1 MIAAMA
7 ALAIF
12 KALMAMFQTG
22 YRLQPWPQP
31 AGRFLQVYP
40 GKGKR
45 PKAAKNKPE
54 LLQSY
59 VTYDTVPAGA
69 ISDGWSVFER
79 SGHRFA

>member
-1 MIAAMA
+1 MISSSAATTMIAAMA

-22 YRLQPWPQP
+22 YQRRLWGPV
-31 AGRFLQVYP
+31 AQVYP
-40 GKGKR
+40 EKGKR

-54 LLQSY
+54 VLQSY

-69 ISDGWSVFER
+69 IVGWN
-79 SGHRFA
+79 ALQ